1 MKSIYRIMMPVLLA
15 LPMLFA
21 SCDKDDDSNP
31 TLDLSHVSEGFVLNT
46 PAYAENNTYDLSRSE
61 SVNLTC
67 SQPNYGG
74 NVPYVVDYY
83 VQVSL
88 DKSFTEGNAD
98 APFKELSTS
107 YPKAN
112 MQVSGSELN
121 SAVADLY
128 LTANPEEKTVPAVL
142 PIYIRLRAVINGGVD
157 KNLGE
162 TYSNFITL
170 PKVHA
175 EYKAPEVTYP
185 DNLFVIGS
193 SIQEAW
199 KDWKVVP
206 HLSNSKSSYMTI
218 IYVPDNA
225 NFKWAVTKGSYLDY
239 TNLRSVEDK
248 ADAGISCNK
257 GDFNNIKVAKGGW
270 YTLLFQAEISADGKQ
285 MLYDLIVY
293 PAEVYLIGHVNNGV
307 WEFNDS
313 FKLTAPADASGQ
325 WVSPAFLAGGELRA
339 SVKIPGFAWYDSEFT
354 LLKGS
359 LFFANP
365 KESWEKDF
373 GAQYSVKCTAGQKLY
388 IDFDKWTGEVK

>member
-1 MKSIYRIMMPVLLA
+1 MMPVLLA

-365 KESWEKDF
+365 PESWEKNF

>member
-1 MKSIYRIMMPVLLA
+1 MMPVLLA

-46 PAYAENNTYDLSRSE
+46 PAYAENNTYDLARSE

-88 DKSFTEGNAD
+88 DQSFTQGNAD
-98 APFKELSTS
+98 AQFKELSTS

-121 SAVADLY
+121 SAVVDLY
-128 LTANPEEKTVPAVL
+128 LAAHPDESTVPAVL
-142 PIYIRLRAVINGGVD
+142 PIYIRLRAVINGSAD
-157 KNLGE
+157 LHLGE

-175 EYKAPEVTYP
+175 EYTAPDVTYP

-193 SIQEAW
+193 SIQNPW
-199 KDWKVVP
+199 TDWKVVP

-225 NFKWAVTKGSYLDY
+225 NFKWGDAKGNYLDY
-239 TNLRSVEDK
+239 TNLRSVNDMAE
-248 ADAGISCNK
+248 AGITCNT
-257 GDFNNIKVAKGGW
+257 DDYNNIKVAKGGW
-270 YTLLFQAEISADGKQ
+270 YTLLFQAEISADGKK
-285 MLYDLIVY
+285 MFYDLTVY
-293 PAEVYLIGHVNNGV
+293 PAEVYLIGNVNDGV

-365 KESWEKDF
+365 KDSWEKDF
-373 GAQYSVKCTAGQKLY
+373 GADYAVKCTAGQKLY

>member
-1 MKSIYRIMMPVLLA
+1 MMPVLLA

-239 TNLRSVEDK
+239 TNLRSVDDK

-293 PAEVYLIGHVNNGV
+293 PAEVYLIGNVNNGV

-365 KESWEKDF
+365 KDSWKKDF
-373 GAQYSVKCTAGQKLY
+373 GDQYAVTCTAGQKLY

>member
-1 MKSIYRIMMPVLLA
+1 MMPVLLA

-46 PAYAENNTYDLSRSE
+46 PAYAENNTYDLARCE

-88 DKSFTEGNAD
+88 DQSFTQGNAD

-142 PIYIRLRAVINGGVD
+142 PIYVRLRAVINGGVD

-225 NFKWAVTKGSYLDY
+225 NFKWGVTKGSYLDY
-239 TNLRSVEDK
+239 TNLRSVDDK
-248 ADAGISCNK
+248 ADAGVTCNT
-257 GDFNNIKVAKGGW
+257 GDYNNIKVAKGGW
-270 YTLLFQAEISADGKQ
+270 YTLLFQAEISGDGKQ
-285 MLYDLIVY
+285 MFYDLTVY
-293 PAEVYLIGHVNNGV
+293 PAEVYLIGNVNDGV

-354 LLKGS
+354 LVKGS

-365 KESWEKDF
+365 PESWEKNF

>member
-1 MKSIYRIMMPVLLA
+1 MMPVLLA

>member
-1 MKSIYRIMMPVLLA
+1 MMPVLLA

-46 PAYAENNTYDLSRSE
+46 PAYAENNTYDLARCE

-88 DKSFTEGNAD
+88 DQSFTQGNAD

-239 TNLRSVEDK
+239 TNLRSVDDK
-248 ADAGISCNK
+248 ADAGITCNK
-257 GDFNNIKVAKGGW
+257 DDYNNIKVAKGGW

-293 PAEVYLIGHVNNGV
+293 PAEVYLIGNVNNGV

-354 LLKGS
+354 LVKGS

-365 KESWEKDF
+365 PESWEKNF